1 MTLTIAPDLAARLEL
16 HARQQGTSP
25 EQFALRVLADRVQM
39 LPKEE
44 FERLLREVGS
54 PCGVA
59 LSDAA
64 LSSDGLY
71 D

>member
-1 MTLTIAPDLAARLEL
+1 MTITIGPELAARLES

-25 EQFALRVLADRVQM
+25 EQFALQILAERVRM

-44 FERLLREVGS
+44 FERLLREVAS
-54 PCGVA
+54 PCGIS
-59 LSDAA
+59 LSDEA
-64 LSSDGLY
+64 LGREELY